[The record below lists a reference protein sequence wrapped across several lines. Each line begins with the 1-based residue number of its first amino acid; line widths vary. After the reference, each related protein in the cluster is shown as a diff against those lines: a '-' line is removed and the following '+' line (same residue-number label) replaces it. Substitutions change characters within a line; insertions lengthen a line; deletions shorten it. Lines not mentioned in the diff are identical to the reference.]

1 MIAPTVAAVLAVL
14 SGGFAVAATRSSRRA
29 HILRAAGVQ
38 ASGVAPARRLQHA
51 LGASASRPVVLA
63 SLGGAV
69 AFVASGPVLGVL
81 AGGIALLLPRWLR
94 RRGRRRSAER
104 LEEQLG
110 SAVSG
115 IGAALRAGQSLSQA
129 IRYAAAES
137 RPPVA
142 DELRAVSDR
151 EDLGLAIDASLGR
164 WAASASSADVRLVA
178 NALRLRIGSGL
189 PGVLDEIGRS
199 LRQRRS
205 VVREVRSLT
214 AQARLSG
221 SILAVLPVGFF
232 LFMSLTS
239 RHDMATAFS
248 TPAGVAAIVGGLVL
262 QAGGYVWIR
271 RLIRVEV

>member
-1 MIAPTVAAVLAVL
+1 MILAPIAAAFAML
-14 SGGFAVAATRSSRRA
+14 SGVFAVAATRTSRRA
-29 HILRAAGVQ
+29 RILRAVGADV
-38 ASGVAPARRLQHA
+38 STVAPAQRLRRL
-51 LGASASRPVVLA
+51 GPSASRPVVVA
-63 SLGGAV
+63 AFGGLVGFVV
-69 AFVASGPVLGVL
+69 AGPVV
-81 AGGIALLLPRWLR
+81 GGLVAATALLAPRWLR
-94 RRGRRRSAER
+94 RRRSRRGAEA

-137 RPPVA
+137 TPPVA
-142 DELRAVSDR
+142 EQLRAVADR

-164 WAASASSADVRLVA
+164 WAHSSSSADVRLVA

-205 VVREVRSLT
+205 VAREVRSLT

-221 SILAVLPVGFF
+221 SILAVLPIGFF

-248 TPAGVAAIVGGLVL
+248 TPAGVAAVGGGLVL